1 MGNLDRR
8 SFLKGGVVAA
18 GAAAFAGTLSA
29 CAPSAPQETGA
40 ADETLATTGEAW
52 YGSPADP
59 ATFDVVDTV
68 DCEVLV
74 CGLGAGGITA
84 TAAAAEKGMN
94 VIAIEKGAGHG
105 SIKSN
110 IGIIG
115 ARIDADCGVEVD
127 PMKVL
132 DEHTRYTNGW
142 CDPRVTRVWVRE
154 SGETFDWICDSIAEF
169 GATPFF
175 EYDVDE
181 GMHGVWPVYPV
192 EHGFHYTYTE
202 EEQAKADEAVAQS
215 GDPAAAMGILPQVG
229 DYVLR
234 KAEEWGADLRYETQ
248 LLQLA
253 QDDAGK
259 VTGAYAQ
266 IKDGVVLFNASKGVI
281 LATGGYEADPEL
293 LVELNPA
300 AAAIGGVSMAQ
311 AGCNGEGIKAGIWVG
326 GQKDEIPTLMTFER
340 AAIAPDAELGY
351 PYQGM
356 TCWMGDQPFLKVNM
370 NGQRV
375 CCETSPYDYPL
386 FVASHQPGHKLAS
399 IWDSDYQNQIV
410 SFHTI
415 GCSRINLSETV
426 NPDGV
431 PTGVGLSFPAND
443 MMIGAAIEAGIIQQA
458 DTIEELAEKLLIDP
472 AALTATVERYNELAA
487 KGVDEDFGKP
497 AKDLFALSKP
507 PYFGSY
513 FGGHVLCTID
523 GLRIDEHMR
532 VVNAD
537 NQPIDGLYA
546 VGNCSGSMYAGS
558 YPELFIGNA
567 NGRTITHARHAVMH
581 IAGEVK

>member
-18 GAAAFAGTLSA
+18 GAAAFAGALSA

-84 TAAAAEKGMN
+84 AAAAAEKGMN

-105 SIKSN
+105 SIKSD
-110 IGIIG
+110 IGVIG
-115 ARIDADCGVEVD
+115 TRIDTVEVD
-127 PMKVL
+127 PLQML
-132 DEHTRYTNGW
+132 NEHTRYANGW
-142 CDPRVTRVWVRE
+142 CDPRVTRVWATE
-154 SGETFDWICDSIAEF
+154 SGVTFDWISDSIAEF
-169 GATPFF
+169 GATPYF

-181 GMHGVWPVYPV
+181 GTHGVWPVYPTD
-192 EHGFHYTYTE
+192 HGFHYTYTE
-202 EEQAKADEAVAQS
+202 EEQAKADAAVAES
-215 GDPAAAMGILPQVG
+215 GDPAAAQGILPQVG
-229 DYVLR
+229 DYMLK
-234 KAEEWGADLRYETQ
+234 KAEEWGADLRYETPFV
-248 LLQLA
+248 QLA
-253 QDDAGK
+253 QDENGK
-259 VTGAYAQ
+259 VTGAYAK
-266 IKDGVVLFNASKGVI
+266 IGDGCVLFNASKGVI
-281 LATGGYEADPEL
+281 LATGGYEANPDL
-293 LVELNPA
+293 LAELNPD
-300 AAAIGGVSMAQ
+300 AAAIGGVSMTQ
-311 AGCNGEGIKAGIWVG
+311 AGCEGEGIKAGIWAG
-326 GQKDEIPTLMTFER
+326 GMKDEIPTLMTFAR
-340 AAIAPDAELGY
+340 AAVAPDAELGY

-356 TCWMGDQPFLKVNM
+356 TCWIGDQPFLKVNLD
-370 NGQRV
+370 GVRV
-375 CCETSPYDYPL
+375 CCETAPYDYPL
-386 FVASHQPGHKLAS
+386 HVAALQPEYKLAS

-410 SFHTI
+410 AFHTI
-415 GCSRINLSETV
+415 GCSRINMSDTV
-426 NPDGV
+426 DAAGV
-431 PTGVGLSFPAND
+431 PTGEGLSFPACD
-443 MMIGAAIEAGIIQQA
+443 MMIGAAMEAGIVQQA
-458 DTIEELAEKLLIDP
+458 DTIEELAEKLRVDP
-472 AALTATVERYNELAA
+472 AGLTATVERYNELAA

-497 AKDLFALSKP
+497 AKDLLPLSKP
-507 PYFGSY
+507 PYFGAF
-513 FGGHVLCTID
+513 FGGHVLCTLD

-532 VVNAD
+532 VLNTERK
-537 NQPIDGLYA
+537 PIEGLYA

>member
-18 GAAAFAGTLSA
+18 GAAAFAGALSA

-84 TAAAAEKGMN
+84 AAAAAEKGMN

-105 SIKSN
+105 SIKSD
-110 IGIIG
+110 IGVIG
-115 ARIDADCGVEVD
+115 TRIDTVEVD
-127 PMKVL
+127 PLQML
-132 DEHTRYTNGW
+132 NEHTRYANGW
-142 CDPRVTRVWVRE
+142 CDPRVTRVWATE
-154 SGETFDWICDSIAEF
+154 SGATFDWISDSIAEF
-169 GATPFF
+169 GATPYF

-181 GMHGVWPVYPV
+181 GTHGVWPVYPTD
-192 EHGFHYTYTE
+192 HGFHYTYTE
-202 EEQAKADEAVAQS
+202 EEQAKADAAVAES
-215 GDPAAAMGILPQVG
+215 GDPAAAQGILPQVG
-229 DYVLR
+229 DYMLK
-234 KAEEWGADLRYETQ
+234 KAEEWGADLRYETPFV
-248 LLQLA
+248 QLA
-253 QDDAGK
+253 QDENGK
-259 VTGAYAQ
+259 VTGAYAK
-266 IKDGVVLFNASKGVI
+266 IGDGYVPFNASKGVI
-281 LATGGYEADPEL
+281 LATGGYEANPDL
-293 LVELNPA
+293 LAELNPD
-300 AAAIGGVSMAQ
+300 AAAIGGVSMTQ
-311 AGCNGEGIKAGIWVG
+311 AGCEGEGIKAGIWAG
-326 GQKDEIPTLMTFER
+326 GMKDEIPTLMTFAR
-340 AAIAPDAELGY
+340 AAVAPDAELGY

-356 TCWMGDQPFLKVNM
+356 TCWIGDQPFLKVNLD
-370 NGQRV
+370 GARV
-375 CCETSPYDYPL
+375 CCETAPYDYPL
-386 FVASHQPGHKLAS
+386 HVAALQPEYKLAS

-410 SFHTI
+410 AFHTI
-415 GCSRINLSETV
+415 GCSRINMSDTV
-426 NPDGV
+426 DAAGV
-431 PTGVGLSFPAND
+431 PTGEGLSFPACD
-443 MMIGAAIEAGIIQQA
+443 MMIGAAMEAGIVQQA
-458 DTIEELAEKLLIDP
+458 DTIEELAEKLRVDP
-472 AALTATVERYNELAA
+472 AGLTATVERYNELAA

-497 AKDLFALSKP
+497 AKDLLPLSKP
-507 PYFGSY
+507 PYFGAF
-513 FGGHVLCTID
+513 FGGHVLCTLD

-532 VVNAD
+532 VLNTERK
-537 NQPIDGLYA
+537 PIEGLYA

>member
-18 GAAAFAGTLSA
+18 GVAAFAGALSA

-84 TAAAAEKGMN
+84 AAAAAEKGMN

-105 SIKSN
+105 SIKSD
-110 IGIIG
+110 IGVIG
-115 ARIDADCGVEVD
+115 TRIDTVEVD
-127 PMKVL
+127 PLQML
-132 DEHTRYTNGW
+132 NEHTRYANGW
-142 CDPRVTRVWVRE
+142 CDPRVTRVWATE
-154 SGETFDWICDSIAEF
+154 SGATFDWISDSIAEF
-169 GATPFF
+169 GATPYF

-181 GMHGVWPVYPV
+181 GTHGVWPVYPTD
-192 EHGFHYTYTE
+192 HGFHYTYTE
-202 EEQAKADEAVAQS
+202 EEQAKADAAVAES
-215 GDPAAAMGILPQVG
+215 GDPAAAQGILPQVG
-229 DYVLR
+229 DYMLK
-234 KAEEWGADLRYETQ
+234 KAEEWGADLRYETPFV
-248 LLQLA
+248 QLA
-253 QDDAGK
+253 QDENGK
-259 VTGAYAQ
+259 VTGAYAK
-266 IKDGVVLFNASKGVI
+266 IGDGCVLFNASKGVI
-281 LATGGYEADPEL
+281 LATGGYEANPDL
-293 LVELNPA
+293 LAELNPD
-300 AAAIGGVSMAQ
+300 AAAIGGVSMTQ
-311 AGCNGEGIKAGIWVG
+311 AGCEGEGIKAGIWAG
-326 GQKDEIPTLMTFER
+326 GMKDEIPTLMTFAR
-340 AAIAPDAELGY
+340 AAVAPDAELGY

-356 TCWMGDQPFLKVNM
+356 TCWIGDQPFLKVNLD
-370 NGQRV
+370 GARV
-375 CCETSPYDYPL
+375 CCETAPYDYPL
-386 FVASHQPGHKLAS
+386 HVAALQPEYKLAS

-410 SFHTI
+410 AFHTI
-415 GCSRINLSETV
+415 GCSRINMSDTV
-426 NPDGV
+426 DAAGV
-431 PTGVGLSFPAND
+431 PTGEGLSFPACD
-443 MMIGAAIEAGIIQQA
+443 MMIGAAMEAGIVQQA
-458 DTIEELAEKLLIDP
+458 DTIEELAEKLRVDP
-472 AALTATVERYNELAA
+472 AGLTATVERYNELAA

-497 AKDLFALSKP
+497 AKDLLPLSKP
-507 PYFGSY
+507 PYFGAF
-513 FGGHVLCTID
+513 FGGHVLCTLD

-532 VVNAD
+532 VLNTERK
-537 NQPIDGLYA
+537 PIEGLYA

>member
-18 GAAAFAGTLSA
+18 GAAAFAGALSA

-84 TAAAAEKGMN
+84 AAAAAEKGMN

-105 SIKSN
+105 SIKSD
-110 IGIIG
+110 IGVIG
-115 ARIDADCGVEVD
+115 TRIDTVEVATLQ
-127 PMKVL
+127 ML
-132 DEHTRYTNGW
+132 NAHTRSANGW
-142 CDPRVTRVWVRE
+142 CDPRVTRVWATE
-154 SGETFDWICDSIAEF
+154 SGVTFDWISDSIAEF
-169 GATPFF
+169 GATPYF

-181 GMHGVWPVYPV
+181 GTHGVWPVYPTD
-192 EHGFHYTYTE
+192 HGFHYTYTE
-202 EEQAKADEAVAQS
+202 EEQAKADAAVAES
-215 GDPAAAMGILPQVG
+215 GDPAAAQGILPQVG
-229 DYVLR
+229 DYMLK
-234 KAEEWGADLRYETQ
+234 KAEEWGADLRYETPFV
-248 LLQLA
+248 QLA
-253 QDDAGK
+253 QDENGK
-259 VTGAYAQ
+259 VTGAYAK
-266 IKDGVVLFNASKGVI
+266 IGDGCVLFNASKGVI
-281 LATGGYEADPEL
+281 LATGGYEANPDL
-293 LVELNPA
+293 LAELNPD
-300 AAAIGGVSMAQ
+300 AAAIGGVSMTQ
-311 AGCNGEGIKAGIWVG
+311 AGCEGEGIKAGIWAG
-326 GQKDEIPTLMTFER
+326 GMKDEIPTLMTFAR
-340 AAIAPDAELGY
+340 AAVAPDAELGY

-356 TCWMGDQPFLKVNM
+356 TCWIGDQPFLKVNLD
-370 NGQRV
+370 GARV
-375 CCETSPYDYPL
+375 CCETAPYDYPL
-386 FVASHQPGHKLAS
+386 HVAALQPEYKLAS

-410 SFHTI
+410 AFHTI
-415 GCSRINLSETV
+415 GCSRINMSDTV
-426 NPDGV
+426 DAAGV
-431 PTGVGLSFPAND
+431 PTGEGLSFPACD
-443 MMIGAAIEAGIIQQA
+443 MMIGAAMEAGIVQQA
-458 DTIEELAEKLLIDP
+458 DTIEELAEKLRVDP
-472 AALTATVERYNELAA
+472 AGLTATVERYNELAA

-497 AKDLFALSKP
+497 AKDLLPLSKP
-507 PYFGSY
+507 PYFGAF
-513 FGGHVLCTID
+513 FGGHVLCTLD

-532 VVNAD
+532 VLNTERK
-537 NQPIDGLYA
+537 PIEGLYA

>member
-18 GAAAFAGTLSA
+18 GAAAFAGALSA

-84 TAAAAEKGMN
+84 AAAAAEKGMN

-105 SIKSN
+105 SIKSD
-110 IGIIG
+110 IGVIG
-115 ARIDADCGVEVD
+115 TRIDTVEVD
-127 PMKVL
+127 PLQML
-132 DEHTRYTNGW
+132 NEHTRYANGW
-142 CDPRVTRVWVRE
+142 CDPRVTRVWATE
-154 SGETFDWICDSIAEF
+154 SGATFDWISDSIAEF
-169 GATPFF
+169 GATPYF

-181 GMHGVWPVYPV
+181 GTHGVWPVYPTD
-192 EHGFHYTYTE
+192 HGFHYTYTE
-202 EEQAKADEAVAQS
+202 EEQAKADAAVAES
-215 GDPAAAMGILPQVG
+215 GDPAAAQGILPQVG
-229 DYVLR
+229 DYMLK
-234 KAEEWGADLRYETQ
+234 KAEEWGVDLRYETPFV
-248 LLQLA
+248 QLA
-253 QDDAGK
+253 QDENGK
-259 VTGAYAQ
+259 VTGAYAK
-266 IKDGVVLFNASKGVI
+266 IGDGYVLFNASKGVI
-281 LATGGYEADPEL
+281 LATGGYEANPDL
-293 LVELNPA
+293 LAELNPD
-300 AAAIGGVSMAQ
+300 AAAIGGVSMTQ
-311 AGCNGEGIKAGIWVG
+311 AGCEGEGIKAGIWAG
-326 GQKDEIPTLMTFER
+326 GMKDEIPTLMTFAR
-340 AAIAPDAELGY
+340 AAVAPDAELGY

-356 TCWMGDQPFLKVNM
+356 TCWIGDQPFLKVNLD
-370 NGQRV
+370 GARV
-375 CCETSPYDYPL
+375 CCETAPYDYPL
-386 FVASHQPGHKLAS
+386 HVAALQPEYKLAS

-410 SFHTI
+410 AFHTI
-415 GCSRINLSETV
+415 GCSRINMSDTV
-426 NPDGV
+426 DAAGV
-431 PTGVGLSFPAND
+431 PTGEGLSFPACD
-443 MMIGAAIEAGIIQQA
+443 MMIGAAMEAGIVQQA
-458 DTIEELAEKLLIDP
+458 DTIEELAEKLRVDP
-472 AALTATVERYNELAA
+472 AGLTATVERYNELAA

-497 AKDLFALSKP
+497 AKDLLPLSKP
-507 PYFGSY
+507 PYFGAF
-513 FGGHVLCTID
+513 FGGHVLCTLD

-532 VVNAD
+532 VLNTERK
-537 NQPIDGLYA
+537 PIEGLYA

>member
-18 GAAAFAGTLSA
+18 GAAAFAGALSA

-84 TAAAAEKGMN
+84 AAAAAEKGMN

-105 SIKSN
+105 SIKSD
-110 IGIIG
+110 IGVIG
-115 ARIDADCGVEVD
+115 TRIDTVEVD
-127 PMKVL
+127 PLQML
-132 DEHTRYTNGW
+132 NEHTRYANGW
-142 CDPRVTRVWVRE
+142 CDPRVTRVWATE
-154 SGETFDWICDSIAEF
+154 SGATFDWISDSIAEF
-169 GATPFF
+169 GATPYF

-181 GMHGVWPVYPV
+181 GTHGVWPVYPTD
-192 EHGFHYTYTE
+192 HGFHYTYTE
-202 EEQAKADEAVAQS
+202 EEQAKADAAVAES
-215 GDPAAAMGILPQVG
+215 GDPAAAQGILPQVG
-229 DYVLR
+229 DYMLK
-234 KAEEWGADLRYETQ
+234 KAEEWGADLRYETPFV
-248 LLQLA
+248 QLA
-253 QDDAGK
+253 QDENGK
-259 VTGAYAQ
+259 VTGAYAK
-266 IKDGVVLFNASKGVI
+266 IGDGCVLFNASKGVI
-281 LATGGYEADPEL
+281 LATGGYEANPDL
-293 LVELNPA
+293 LAELNPD
-300 AAAIGGVSMAQ
+300 AAAIGGVSMTQ
-311 AGCNGEGIKAGIWVG
+311 AGCEGEGIKAGIWAG
-326 GQKDEIPTLMTFER
+326 GMKDEIPTLMTFAR
-340 AAIAPDAELGY
+340 AAVAPDAELGY

-356 TCWMGDQPFLKVNM
+356 TCWIGDQPFLKVNLD
-370 NGQRV
+370 GARV
-375 CCETSPYDYPL
+375 CCETAPYDYPL
-386 FVASHQPGHKLAS
+386 HVAALQPEYKLAS

-410 SFHTI
+410 AFHTI
-415 GCSRINLSETV
+415 GCSRINMSDTV
-426 NPDGV
+426 DAAGV
-431 PTGVGLSFPAND
+431 PTGEGLSFPACD
-443 MMIGAAIEAGIIQQA
+443 MMIGAAMEAGIVQQA
-458 DTIEELAEKLLIDP
+458 DTIEELAEKLRVDP
-472 AALTATVERYNELAA
+472 AGLTATVERYNELAA

-497 AKDLFALSKP
+497 AKDLLPLSKL
-507 PYFGSY
+507 PYFGAF
-513 FGGHVLCTID
+513 FGGHVLCTLD

-532 VVNAD
+532 VLNTERK
-537 NQPIDGLYA
+537 PIEGLYA

>member
-18 GAAAFAGTLSA
+18 GAAAFAGALSA

-84 TAAAAEKGMN
+84 AAAAAEKGMN

-105 SIKSN
+105 SIKSD
-110 IGIIG
+110 IGVIG
-115 ARIDADCGVEVD
+115 TRIDTVEVD
-127 PMKVL
+127 PLQML
-132 DEHTRYTNGW
+132 NEHTRYANGW
-142 CDPRVTRVWVRE
+142 CDPRVTRVWATE
-154 SGETFDWICDSIAEF
+154 SGATFDWISDSIAEF
-169 GATPFF
+169 GATPYF

-181 GMHGVWPVYPV
+181 GTHGVWSVYPTD
-192 EHGFHYTYTE
+192 HGFHYTYTE
-202 EEQAKADEAVAQS
+202 EEQAKADAAVAES
-215 GDPAAAMGILPQVG
+215 GDPAAAQGILPQVG
-229 DYVLR
+229 DYMLK
-234 KAEEWGADLRYETQ
+234 KAEEWGADLRYETPFV
-248 LLQLA
+248 QLA
-253 QDDAGK
+253 QDENGK
-259 VTGAYAQ
+259 VTGAYAK
-266 IKDGVVLFNASKGVI
+266 IGDGYVLFNASKGVI
-281 LATGGYEADPEL
+281 LATGGYEANPDL
-293 LVELNPA
+293 LAELNPD
-300 AAAIGGVSMAQ
+300 AAAIGGVSMTQ
-311 AGCNGEGIKAGIWVG
+311 AGCEGEGIKAGIWAG
-326 GQKDEIPTLMTFER
+326 GMKDEIPTLMTFAR
-340 AAIAPDAELGY
+340 AAVAPDAELGY

-356 TCWMGDQPFLKVNM
+356 TCWIGDQPFLKVNLD
-370 NGQRV
+370 GARV
-375 CCETSPYDYPL
+375 CCETAPYDYPL
-386 FVASHQPGHKLAS
+386 HVAALQPEYKLAS

-410 SFHTI
+410 AFHTI
-415 GCSRINLSETV
+415 GCSRINMSDTV
-426 NPDGV
+426 DAAGV
-431 PTGVGLSFPAND
+431 PTGEGLSFPACD
-443 MMIGAAIEAGIIQQA
+443 MMIGAAMEAGIVQQA
-458 DTIEELAEKLLIDP
+458 DTIEELAEKLRVDP
-472 AALTATVERYNELAA
+472 AGLTATVERYNELAA

-497 AKDLFALSKP
+497 AKDLLPLSKP
-507 PYFGSY
+507 PYFGAF
-513 FGGHVLCTID
+513 FGGHVLCTLD

-532 VVNAD
+532 VLNTERK
-537 NQPIDGLYA
+537 PIEGLYA

>member
-105 SIKSN
+105 SIKSD
-110 IGIIG
+110 IGVIG
-115 ARIDADCGVEVD
+115 TRIDTVEVD
-127 PMKVL
+127 PFQML
-132 DEHTRYTNGW
+132 NEHTRYANGW
-142 CDPRVTRVWVRE
+142 CDPRVTRVWATE
-154 SGETFDWICDSIAEF
+154 SGATFDWISDSIAEF
-169 GATPFF
+169 GATPYF

-181 GMHGVWPVYPV
+181 GTHGVWPVYPTD
-192 EHGFHYTYTE
+192 HGFHYTYTE
-202 EEQAKADEAVAQS
+202 EEQAKADAAVAES
-215 GDPAAAMGILPQVG
+215 GDPAAARGILPQVG
-229 DYVLR
+229 DYMLK
-234 KAEEWGADLRYETQ
+234 KAEEWGADLRYETPFV
-248 LLQLA
+248 QLA
-253 QDDAGK
+253 QDENGK
-259 VTGAYAQ
+259 VTGAYA
-266 IKDGVVLFNASKGVI
+266 KTGDGYVLFNASKGVI
-281 LATGGYEADPEL
+281 LATGGYEANPDL
-293 LVELNPA
+293 LAELNPD
-300 AAAIGGVSMAQ
+300 AAAIGGVSMTQ
-311 AGCNGEGIKAGIWVG
+311 AGCEGDGIKAGIWAG
-326 GQKDEIPTLMTFER
+326 GMKDEIPTLMTFAR
-340 AAIAPDAELGY
+340 AAVAPDAELGY

-356 TCWMGDQPFLKVNM
+356 TCWIGDQPFLKVNLD
-370 NGQRV
+370 GARV
-375 CCETSPYDYPL
+375 CCETAPYDYPL
-386 FVASHQPGHKLAS
+386 HVAALQPEYKLAS

-410 SFHTI
+410 AFHTI
-415 GCSRINLSETV
+415 GCSRINMSDTV
-426 NPDGV
+426 DAAGV
-431 PTGVGLSFPAND
+431 PTGEGLSFPACD
-443 MMIGAAIEAGIIQQA
+443 MMIGAAMEAGIVQQA
-458 DTIEELAEKLLIDP
+458 DTIEELAEKLRVDP
-472 AALTATVERYNELAA
+472 AGLTATVERYNELAA

-497 AKDLFALSKP
+497 AKDLLSLSKP
-507 PYFGSY
+507 PYFGAF
-513 FGGHVLCTID
+513 FGGHVLCTLD

-532 VVNAD
+532 VLSTD
-537 NQPIDGLYA
+537 RKPIEGLYA
-546 VGNCSGSMYAGS
+546 VGNCSGSVYAAT

>member
-105 SIKSN
+105 SIKSD
-110 IGIIG
+110 IGVIG
-115 ARIDADCGVEVD
+115 TRIDTVEVD
-127 PMKVL
+127 PFQML
-132 DEHTRYTNGW
+132 NEHTRYANGW
-142 CDPRVTRVWVRE
+142 CDPRVTRVWATE
-154 SGETFDWICDSIAEF
+154 SGATFDWISDSIAEF
-169 GATPFF
+169 GATPYF

-181 GMHGVWPVYPV
+181 GTHGVWPVYPTD
-192 EHGFHYTYTE
+192 HGFHYTYTE
-202 EEQAKADEAVAQS
+202 EEQAKADAAVAES
-215 GDPAAAMGILPQVG
+215 GDPAAAQGILPQVG
-229 DYVLR
+229 DYMLK
-234 KAEEWGADLRYETQ
+234 KAEEWGADLRYETPFV
-248 LLQLA
+248 QLA
-253 QDDAGK
+253 QDENGK
-259 VTGAYAQ
+259 VTGAYA
-266 IKDGVVLFNASKGVI
+266 KTGDGYVLFNASKGVI
-281 LATGGYEADPEL
+281 LATGGYEANPDL
-293 LVELNPA
+293 LAELNPD
-300 AAAIGGVSMAQ
+300 AAAIGGVSMTQ
-311 AGCNGEGIKAGIWVG
+311 AGCEGDGIKAGIWAG
-326 GQKDEIPTLMTFER
+326 GMKDEIPTLMTFAR
-340 AAIAPDAELGY
+340 AAVAPDAELGY

-356 TCWMGDQPFLKVNM
+356 TCWIGDQPFLKVNLD
-370 NGQRV
+370 GARV
-375 CCETSPYDYPL
+375 CCETAPYDYSL
-386 FVASHQPGHKLAS
+386 HVAALQPEYKLAS

-410 SFHTI
+410 AFHTI
-415 GCSRINLSETV
+415 GCSRINMSDTV
-426 NPDGV
+426 DAAGV
-431 PTGVGLSFPAND
+431 PTGEGLSFPACD
-443 MMIGAAIEAGIIQQA
+443 MMIGAAMEAGIVQQA
-458 DTIEELAEKLLIDP
+458 DTIEELAEKLRVDP
-472 AALTATVERYNELAA
+472 AGLTATVERYNELAA
-487 KGVDEDFGKP
+487 KGVDEGFGKA
-497 AKDLFALSKP
+497 AKDLLPLSKP
-507 PYFGSY
+507 PYFGAF
-513 FGGHVLCTID
+513 FGGHVLCTLD

-532 VVNAD
+532 VLSTD
-537 NQPIDGLYA
+537 RKPIEGLYA
-546 VGNCSGSMYAGS
+546 VGNCSGSVYAAT

>member
-105 SIKSN
+105 SIKSD
-110 IGIIG
+110 IGVIG
-115 ARIDADCGVEVD
+115 TRIDTVEVD
-127 PMKVL
+127 PFQML
-132 DEHTRYTNGW
+132 NEHTRYANGW
-142 CDPRVTRVWVRE
+142 CDPRVTRVWATE
-154 SGETFDWICDSIAEF
+154 SGATFDWISDSIAEF
-169 GATPFF
+169 GATPYF

-181 GMHGVWPVYPV
+181 GTHGVWPVYPTD
-192 EHGFHYTYTE
+192 HGFHYTYTE
-202 EEQAKADEAVAQS
+202 EEQAKADAAVAES
-215 GDPAAAMGILPQVG
+215 GDPAAAQGILPQVG
-229 DYVLR
+229 DYMLK
-234 KAEEWGADLRYETQ
+234 KAEEWGADLRYETPFV
-248 LLQLA
+248 QLA
-253 QDDAGK
+253 QDENGK
-259 VTGAYAQ
+259 VTGAYA
-266 IKDGVVLFNASKGVI
+266 KTGDGYVLFNASKGVI
-281 LATGGYEADPEL
+281 LATGGYEANPDL
-293 LVELNPA
+293 LAELNPD
-300 AAAIGGVSMAQ
+300 AAAIGGVSMTQ
-311 AGCNGEGIKAGIWVG
+311 AGCEGDGIKAGIWAG
-326 GQKDEIPTLMTFER
+326 GMKDEIPTLMTFAR
-340 AAIAPDAELGY
+340 AAVAPDAELGY

-356 TCWMGDQPFLKVNM
+356 TCWIGDQPFLKVNLD
-370 NGQRV
+370 GARV
-375 CCETSPYDYPL
+375 CCETAPYDYPL
-386 FVASHQPGHKLAS
+386 HVAALQPEYKLAS
-399 IWDSDYQNQIV
+399 VWDSDYQNQIV
-410 SFHTI
+410 AFHTI
-415 GCSRINLSETV
+415 GCSRINMSDTV
-426 NPDGV
+426 DAAGV
-431 PTGVGLSFPAND
+431 PTGEGLSFPACD
-443 MMIGAAIEAGIIQQA
+443 MMIGAAMEAGIVQQA
-458 DTIEELAEKLLIDP
+458 DTIEELAEKLRVDP
-472 AALTATVERYNELAA
+472 AGLTATVERYNELAA

-497 AKDLFALSKP
+497 AKDLLPLSKP
-507 PYFGSY
+507 PYFGAF
-513 FGGHVLCTID
+513 FGGHVLCTLD

-532 VVNAD
+532 VLSTD
-537 NQPIDGLYA
+537 RKPIEGLYA
-546 VGNCSGSMYAGS
+546 VGNCSGSVYAAT

>member
-18 GAAAFAGTLSA
+18 GAAAFAGALSA

-84 TAAAAEKGMN
+84 AAAAAAAEKGMN

-105 SIKSN
+105 SIKSD
-110 IGIIG
+110 IGVIG
-115 ARIDADCGVEVD
+115 TRIDTVEVD
-127 PMKVL
+127 PLQML
-132 DEHTRYTNGW
+132 NEHTRYANGW
-142 CDPRVTRVWVRE
+142 CDPRVTRVWATE
-154 SGETFDWICDSIAEF
+154 SGATFDWISDSIAEF
-169 GATPFF
+169 GATPYF

-181 GMHGVWPVYPV
+181 GTHGVWPVYPTD
-192 EHGFHYTYTE
+192 HGFHYTYTE
-202 EEQAKADEAVAQS
+202 EEQAKADAAVAES
-215 GDPAAAMGILPQVG
+215 GDPAAAQGILPQVG
-229 DYVLR
+229 DYMLK
-234 KAEEWGADLRYETQ
+234 KAEEWGADLRYETPFV
-248 LLQLA
+248 QLA
-253 QDDAGK
+253 QDENGK
-259 VTGAYAQ
+259 VTGAYAK
-266 IKDGVVLFNASKGVI
+266 IGDGCVLFNASKGVI
-281 LATGGYEADPEL
+281 LATGGYEANPDL
-293 LVELNPA
+293 LAELNPD
-300 AAAIGGVSMAQ
+300 AAAIGGVSMTQ
-311 AGCNGEGIKAGIWVG
+311 AGCEGEGIKAGIWAG
-326 GQKDEIPTLMTFER
+326 GMKDEIPTLMTFAR
-340 AAIAPDAELGY
+340 AAVAPDAELGY

-356 TCWMGDQPFLKVNM
+356 TCWIGDQPFLKVNLD
-370 NGQRV
+370 GARV
-375 CCETSPYDYPL
+375 CCETAPYDYPL
-386 FVASHQPGHKLAS
+386 HVAALQPEYKLAS

-410 SFHTI
+410 AFHTI
-415 GCSRINLSETV
+415 GCSRINMSDTV
-426 NPDGV
+426 DAAGV
-431 PTGVGLSFPAND
+431 PTGEGLSFPACD
-443 MMIGAAIEAGIIQQA
+443 MMIGAAMEAGIVQQA
-458 DTIEELAEKLLIDP
+458 DTIEELAEKLRVDP
-472 AALTATVERYNELAA
+472 AGLTATVERYNELAA

-497 AKDLFALSKP
+497 AKDLLPLSKP
-507 PYFGSY
+507 PYFGAF
-513 FGGHVLCTID
+513 FGGHVLCTLD

-532 VVNAD
+532 VLNTERK
-537 NQPIDGLYA
+537 PIEGLYA

>member
-105 SIKSN
+105 SIKSD
-110 IGIIG
+110 IGVIG
-115 ARIDADCGVEVD
+115 TRIDTVEVD
-127 PMKVL
+127 PFQML
-132 DEHTRYTNGW
+132 NEHTRYTNGW
-142 CDPRVTRVWVRE
+142 CDPRVTRVWATE
-154 SGETFDWICDSIAEF
+154 SGATFDWISDSIAEF
-169 GATPFF
+169 GATPYF

-181 GMHGVWPVYPV
+181 GTHGVWPVYPTD
-192 EHGFHYTYTE
+192 HGFHYTYTE
-202 EEQAKADEAVAQS
+202 EEQAKADAAVAES
-215 GDPAAAMGILPQVG
+215 GDPAAAQGILPQVG
-229 DYVLR
+229 DYMLK
-234 KAEEWGADLRYETQ
+234 KAEEWGADLRYETPFV
-248 LLQLA
+248 QLA
-253 QDDAGK
+253 QDENGK
-259 VTGAYAQ
+259 VTGAYA
-266 IKDGVVLFNASKGVI
+266 KTGDGYVLFNASKGVI
-281 LATGGYEADPEL
+281 LATGGYEANPDL
-293 LVELNPA
+293 LAELNPD
-300 AAAIGGVSMAQ
+300 AAAIGGVSMTQ
-311 AGCNGEGIKAGIWVG
+311 AGCEGDGIKAGIWAG
-326 GQKDEIPTLMTFER
+326 GMKDEIPTLMTFAR
-340 AAIAPDAELGY
+340 AAVAPDAELGY

-356 TCWMGDQPFLKVNM
+356 TCWIGDQPFLKVNLD
-370 NGQRV
+370 GARV
-375 CCETSPYDYPL
+375 CCETAPYDYPL
-386 FVASHQPGHKLAS
+386 HVAALQPEYKLAS

-410 SFHTI
+410 AFHTI
-415 GCSRINLSETV
+415 GCSRINMSDTV
-426 NPDGV
+426 DAAGV
-431 PTGVGLSFPAND
+431 PTGEGLSFPACD
-443 MMIGAAIEAGIIQQA
+443 MMIGAAMEAGIVQQA
-458 DTIEELAEKLLIDP
+458 DTIEELAEKLRVDP
-472 AALTATVERYNELAA
+472 AGLTATVERCNELAA

-497 AKDLFALSKP
+497 AKDLLPLSKP
-507 PYFGSY
+507 PYFGAF
-513 FGGHVLCTID
+513 FGGHVLCTLD

-532 VVNAD
+532 VLSTD
-537 NQPIDGLYA
+537 RKPIEGLYA
-546 VGNCSGSMYAGS
+546 VGNCSGSVYAAT

>member
-18 GAAAFAGTLSA
+18 GAAAFAGALSA

-84 TAAAAEKGMN
+84 AAAAAEKGMN

-105 SIKSN
+105 SIKSD
-110 IGIIG
+110 IGVIG
-115 ARIDADCGVEVD
+115 TRIDTVEVD
-127 PMKVL
+127 PLQML
-132 DEHTRYTNGW
+132 NEHTRYANGW
-142 CDPRVTRVWVRE
+142 CDPRVTRVWATE
-154 SGETFDWICDSIAEF
+154 SGVTFDWISDSIAEF
-169 GATPFF
+169 GATPYF

-181 GMHGVWPVYPV
+181 GTHGVWPVYPTD
-192 EHGFHYTYTE
+192 HGFHYTYTE
-202 EEQAKADEAVAQS
+202 EEQAKVDAAVAES
-215 GDPAAAMGILPQVG
+215 GDPAAAQGILPQVG
-229 DYVLR
+229 DYMLK
-234 KAEEWGADLRYETQ
+234 KAEEWGADLRYETPFV
-248 LLQLA
+248 QLA
-253 QDDAGK
+253 QDENGK
-259 VTGAYAQ
+259 VTGAYAK
-266 IKDGVVLFNASKGVI
+266 IGDGCVLFNASKGVI
-281 LATGGYEADPEL
+281 LATGGYEANPDL
-293 LVELNPA
+293 LAELNPD
-300 AAAIGGVSMAQ
+300 AAAIGGVSMTQ
-311 AGCNGEGIKAGIWVG
+311 AGCEGEGIKAGIWAG
-326 GQKDEIPTLMTFER
+326 GMKDEIPTLMTFAR
-340 AAIAPDAELGY
+340 AAVAPDAELGY

-356 TCWMGDQPFLKVNM
+356 TCWIGDQPFLKVNLD
-370 NGQRV
+370 GARV
-375 CCETSPYDYPL
+375 CCETAPYDYPL
-386 FVASHQPGHKLAS
+386 HVAALQPEYKLAS

-410 SFHTI
+410 AFHTI
-415 GCSRINLSETV
+415 GCSRINMSDTV
-426 NPDGV
+426 DAAGV
-431 PTGVGLSFPAND
+431 PTGEGLSFPACD
-443 MMIGAAIEAGIIQQA
+443 MMIGAAMEAGIVQQA
-458 DTIEELAEKLLIDP
+458 DTIEELAEKLRVDP
-472 AALTATVERYNELAA
+472 AGLTATVERYNELAA

-497 AKDLFALSKP
+497 AKDLLPLSKP
-507 PYFGSY
+507 PYFGAF
-513 FGGHVLCTID
+513 FGGHVLCTLD

-532 VVNAD
+532 VLNTERK
-537 NQPIDGLYA
+537 PIEGLYA

>member
-18 GAAAFAGTLSA
+18 GAAAFAGALSA

-84 TAAAAEKGMN
+84 AAAAAEKGMN

-105 SIKSN
+105 SIKSD
-110 IGIIG
+110 IGVIG
-115 ARIDADCGVEVD
+115 TRIDTVEVD
-127 PMKVL
+127 PLQML
-132 DEHTRYTNGW
+132 NEHTRYANGW
-142 CDPRVTRVWVRE
+142 CDPRVTRVWATE
-154 SGETFDWICDSIAEF
+154 SGATFDWISDSIAEF
-169 GATPFF
+169 GATPYF

-181 GMHGVWPVYPV
+181 GTHGVWPVYPTD
-192 EHGFHYTYTE
+192 HGFHYTYTE
-202 EEQAKADEAVAQS
+202 EEQAKADAAVVES
-215 GDPAAAMGILPQVG
+215 GDPAAAQGILPQVG
-229 DYVLR
+229 DYMLK
-234 KAEEWGADLRYETQ
+234 KAEEWGADLRYETPFV
-248 LLQLA
+248 QLA
-253 QDDAGK
+253 QDENGK
-259 VTGAYAQ
+259 VTGAYAK
-266 IKDGVVLFNASKGVI
+266 IGDGCVLFNASKGVI
-281 LATGGYEADPEL
+281 LATGGYEANPDL
-293 LVELNPA
+293 LAELNPD
-300 AAAIGGVSMAQ
+300 AAAIGGVSMTQ
-311 AGCNGEGIKAGIWVG
+311 AGCEGEGIKAGIWAG
-326 GQKDEIPTLMTFER
+326 GMKDEIPTLMTFAR
-340 AAIAPDAELGY
+340 AAVAPDAELGY

-356 TCWMGDQPFLKVNM
+356 TCWIGDQPFLKVNLD
-370 NGQRV
+370 GARV
-375 CCETSPYDYPL
+375 CCETAPYDYPL
-386 FVASHQPGHKLAS
+386 HVAALQPEYKLAS

-410 SFHTI
+410 AFHTI
-415 GCSRINLSETV
+415 GCSRINMSDTV
-426 NPDGV
+426 DAAGV
-431 PTGVGLSFPAND
+431 PTGEGLSFPACD
-443 MMIGAAIEAGIIQQA
+443 MMIGAAMEAGIVQQA
-458 DTIEELAEKLLIDP
+458 DTIEELAEKLRVDP
-472 AALTATVERYNELAA
+472 AGLTATVERYNELAA

-497 AKDLFALSKP
+497 AKDLLPLSKP
-507 PYFGSY
+507 PYFGAF
-513 FGGHVLCTID
+513 FGGHVLCTLD

-532 VVNAD
+532 VLNTERK
-537 NQPIDGLYA
+537 PIEGLYA

>member
-18 GAAAFAGTLSA
+18 GAAAFAGALSA

-84 TAAAAEKGMN
+84 AAAAAEKGMN

-105 SIKSN
+105 SIKSD
-110 IGIIG
+110 IGVIG
-115 ARIDADCGVEVD
+115 TRIDTVEVD
-127 PMKVL
+127 PLQML
-132 DEHTRYTNGW
+132 NEHTRYANGW
-142 CDPRVTRVWVRE
+142 CDPRVTRVWATE
-154 SGETFDWICDSIAEF
+154 SGATFDWISDSIAEF
-169 GATPFF
+169 GATPYF

-181 GMHGVWPVYPV
+181 GTHGVWPVYPTD
-192 EHGFHYTYTE
+192 HGFHYTYTE
-202 EEQAKADEAVAQS
+202 EEQAKADAAVAEA
-215 GDPAAAMGILPQVG
+215 GDPAAAQGILPQVG
-229 DYVLR
+229 DYMLK
-234 KAEEWGADLRYETQ
+234 KAEEWGADLRYETPFV
-248 LLQLA
+248 QLA
-253 QDDAGK
+253 QDENGK
-259 VTGAYAQ
+259 VTGAYAK
-266 IKDGVVLFNASKGVI
+266 IGDGYVLFNASKGVI
-281 LATGGYEADPEL
+281 LATGGYEANPDL
-293 LVELNPA
+293 LAELNPDA
-300 AAAIGGVSMAQ
+300 ASIGGVSMTQ
-311 AGCNGEGIKAGIWVG
+311 AGCEGEGIKAGIWAG
-326 GQKDEIPTLMTFER
+326 GMKDEIPTLMTFAR
-340 AAIAPDAELGY
+340 AAVAPDAELGY

-356 TCWMGDQPFLKVNM
+356 TCWIGDQPFLKVNLD
-370 NGQRV
+370 GARV
-375 CCETSPYDYPL
+375 CCETAPYDYPL
-386 FVASHQPGHKLAS
+386 HVAALQPEYKLAS

-410 SFHTI
+410 AFHTI
-415 GCSRINLSETV
+415 GCSRINMSDTV
-426 NPDGV
+426 DAAGV
-431 PTGVGLSFPAND
+431 PTGEGLSFPACD
-443 MMIGAAIEAGIIQQA
+443 MMIGAAMEAGIVQQA
-458 DTIEELAEKLLIDP
+458 DTIEELAEKLRVDP
-472 AALTATVERYNELAA
+472 AGLTATVERYNELAA

-497 AKDLFALSKP
+497 AKDLLPLSKP
-507 PYFGSY
+507 PYFGAF
-513 FGGHVLCTID
+513 FGGHVLCTLD

-532 VVNAD
+532 VLNTERK
-537 NQPIDGLYA
+537 PIEGLYA

>member
-18 GAAAFAGTLSA
+18 GAAAFAGALSA

-84 TAAAAEKGMN
+84 AAAAAEKGMN

-105 SIKSN
+105 SIKSD
-110 IGIIG
+110 IGVIG
-115 ARIDADCGVEVD
+115 TRIDTVEVD
-127 PMKVL
+127 PLQML
-132 DEHTRYTNGW
+132 NEHTRYANGW
-142 CDPRVTRVWVRE
+142 CDPRVTRVWATE
-154 SGETFDWICDSIAEF
+154 SGATFDWISDSIAEF
-169 GATPFF
+169 GATPYF

-181 GMHGVWPVYPV
+181 GTHGVWPVYPTD
-192 EHGFHYTYTE
+192 HGFHYTYTE
-202 EEQAKADEAVAQS
+202 EEQAKADAAVAES
-215 GDPAAAMGILPQVG
+215 GDPAAAQGILPQVG
-229 DYVLR
+229 DYMLK
-234 KAEEWGADLRYETQ
+234 KAEEWGADLRYETPFV
-248 LLQLA
+248 QLA
-253 QDDAGK
+253 QDENGK
-259 VTGAYAQ
+259 VTGAYAK
-266 IKDGVVLFNASKGVI
+266 IGDGCVLFNASKGVI
-281 LATGGYEADPEL
+281 LATGGYEANPDL
-293 LVELNPA
+293 LAELNPD
-300 AAAIGGVSMAQ
+300 AAAIGGVSMTQ
-311 AGCNGEGIKAGIWVG
+311 AGCEGEGIKAGIWAG
-326 GQKDEIPTLMTFER
+326 GMKDEIPMLMTFAR
-340 AAIAPDAELGY
+340 AAVAPDAELGY

-356 TCWMGDQPFLKVNM
+356 TCWIGDQPFLKVNLD
-370 NGQRV
+370 GARV
-375 CCETSPYDYPL
+375 CCETAPYDYPL
-386 FVASHQPGHKLAS
+386 HVAALQPEYKLAS

-410 SFHTI
+410 AFHTI
-415 GCSRINLSETV
+415 GCSRINMSDTV
-426 NPDGV
+426 DAAGV
-431 PTGVGLSFPAND
+431 PTGEGLSFPACD
-443 MMIGAAIEAGIIQQA
+443 MMIGAAMEAGIVQQA
-458 DTIEELAEKLLIDP
+458 DTIEELAEKLRVDP
-472 AALTATVERYNELAA
+472 AGLTATVERYNELAA

-497 AKDLFALSKP
+497 AKDLLPLSKP
-507 PYFGSY
+507 PYFGAF
-513 FGGHVLCTID
+513 FGGHVLCTLD

-532 VVNAD
+532 VLNTERK
-537 NQPIDGLYA
+537 PIEGLYA

>member
-18 GAAAFAGTLSA
+18 GAAAFAGALSA

-84 TAAAAEKGMN
+84 AAAAAEKGMN

-105 SIKSN
+105 SIKSD
-110 IGIIG
+110 IGVIG
-115 ARIDADCGVEVD
+115 TRIDTVEVD
-127 PMKVL
+127 PLQML
-132 DEHTRYTNGW
+132 NEHTRYANGW
-142 CDPRVTRVWVRE
+142 CDPRVTRVWATE
-154 SGETFDWICDSIAEF
+154 SGVTFDWISDSIAEF
-169 GATPFF
+169 GATPYF

-181 GMHGVWPVYPV
+181 GTHGVWPAYPTD
-192 EHGFHYTYTE
+192 HGFHYTYTE
-202 EEQAKADEAVAQS
+202 EEQAKADAAVAES
-215 GDPAAAMGILPQVG
+215 GDPAAAQGILPQVG
-229 DYVLR
+229 DYMLK
-234 KAEEWGADLRYETQ
+234 KAEEWGADLRYETPFV
-248 LLQLA
+248 QLA
-253 QDDAGK
+253 QDENGK
-259 VTGAYAQ
+259 VTGAYAK
-266 IKDGVVLFNASKGVI
+266 IGDGCVLFNASKGVI
-281 LATGGYEADPEL
+281 LATGGYEANPDL
-293 LVELNPA
+293 LAELNPD
-300 AAAIGGVSMAQ
+300 AAAIGGVSMTQ
-311 AGCNGEGIKAGIWVG
+311 AGCEGEGIKAGIWAG
-326 GQKDEIPTLMTFER
+326 GMKDEIPTLMTFAR
-340 AAIAPDAELGY
+340 AAVAPDAELGY

-356 TCWMGDQPFLKVNM
+356 TCWIGDQPFLKVNLD
-370 NGQRV
+370 GARV
-375 CCETSPYDYPL
+375 CCETAPYDYPL
-386 FVASHQPGHKLAS
+386 HVAALQPEYKLAS

-410 SFHTI
+410 AFHTI
-415 GCSRINLSETV
+415 GCSRINMSDTV
-426 NPDGV
+426 DAAGV
-431 PTGVGLSFPAND
+431 PTGEGLSFPACD
-443 MMIGAAIEAGIIQQA
+443 MMIGAAMEAGIVQQA
-458 DTIEELAEKLLIDP
+458 DTIEELAEKLRVDP
-472 AALTATVERYNELAA
+472 AGLTATVERYNELAA

-497 AKDLFALSKP
+497 AKDLLPLSKP
-507 PYFGSY
+507 PYFGAF
-513 FGGHVLCTID
+513 FGGHVLCTLD

-532 VVNAD
+532 VLNTERK
-537 NQPIDGLYA
+537 PIEGLYA

>member
-1 MGNLDRR
+1 MRNLDRR

-105 SIKSN
+105 SIKSD
-110 IGIIG
+110 IGVIG
-115 ARIDADCGVEVD
+115 TRIDTVEVD
-127 PMKVL
+127 PFQML
-132 DEHTRYTNGW
+132 NEHTRYANGW
-142 CDPRVTRVWVRE
+142 CDPRVTRVWATE
-154 SGETFDWICDSIAEF
+154 SGATFGWISDSIAEF
-169 GATPFF
+169 GATPYF

-181 GMHGVWPVYPV
+181 GTHGVWPVYPTD
-192 EHGFHYTYTE
+192 HGFHYTYTE
-202 EEQAKADEAVAQS
+202 EEQAKADAAVAES
-215 GDPAAAMGILPQVG
+215 GDPAAAQGILPQVG
-229 DYVLR
+229 DYMLK
-234 KAEEWGADLRYETQ
+234 KAEEWGADLRYETPFV
-248 LLQLA
+248 QLA
-253 QDDAGK
+253 QDENGK
-259 VTGAYAQ
+259 VTGAYA
-266 IKDGVVLFNASKGVI
+266 KTGDGYVLFNASKGVI
-281 LATGGYEADPEL
+281 LATGGYEANPDL
-293 LVELNPA
+293 LAELNPD
-300 AAAIGGVSMAQ
+300 AAAIGGVSMTQ
-311 AGCNGEGIKAGIWVG
+311 AGCEGDGIKAGIWAG
-326 GQKDEIPTLMTFER
+326 GMKDEIPTLMTFAR
-340 AAIAPDAELGY
+340 AAVAPDAELGY

-356 TCWMGDQPFLKVNM
+356 TCWIGDQPFLKVNLD
-370 NGQRV
+370 GARV
-375 CCETSPYDYPL
+375 CCETAPYDYPL
-386 FVASHQPGHKLAS
+386 HVAALQPEYKLAS

-410 SFHTI
+410 AFHTI
-415 GCSRINLSETV
+415 GCSRINMSDTV
-426 NPDGV
+426 DAAGV
-431 PTGVGLSFPAND
+431 PTGEGLSFPACD
-443 MMIGAAIEAGIIQQA
+443 MMIGAAMEAGIVQQA
-458 DTIEELAEKLLIDP
+458 DTIEELAEKLRVDP
-472 AALTATVERYNELAA
+472 AGLTATVERYNELAA

-497 AKDLFALSKP
+497 AKDLLPLSKP
-507 PYFGSY
+507 PYFGAF
-513 FGGHVLCTID
+513 FGGHVLCTLD

-532 VVNAD
+532 VLSTD
-537 NQPIDGLYA
+537 RKPIEGLYA
-546 VGNCSGSMYAGS
+546 VGNCSGSVYAAT

>member
-18 GAAAFAGTLSA
+18 GAAAFAGALSA

-84 TAAAAEKGMN
+84 AAAAAEKGMN

-105 SIKSN
+105 SIKSD
-110 IGIIG
+110 IGVIG
-115 ARIDADCGVEVD
+115 TRIDTVEVD
-127 PMKVL
+127 PL
-132 DEHTRYTNGW
+132 QILNEHTRYANGW
-142 CDPRVTRVWVRE
+142 CDPRVTRVWATE
-154 SGETFDWICDSIAEF
+154 SGATFDWISDSIAEF
-169 GATPFF
+169 GATPYF

-181 GMHGVWPVYPV
+181 GTHGVWPVYPTD
-192 EHGFHYTYTE
+192 HGFHYTYTE
-202 EEQAKADEAVAQS
+202 EEQAKADAAVAES
-215 GDPAAAMGILPQVG
+215 GDPAAAQGILPQVG
-229 DYVLR
+229 DYMLK
-234 KAEEWGADLRYETQ
+234 KAEEWGADLRYETPFV
-248 LLQLA
+248 QLA
-253 QDDAGK
+253 QDENGK
-259 VTGAYAQ
+259 VTGAYAK
-266 IKDGVVLFNASKGVI
+266 IGDGCVLFNASKGVI
-281 LATGGYEADPEL
+281 LATGGYEANPDL
-293 LVELNPA
+293 LAELNPD
-300 AAAIGGVSMAQ
+300 AAAIGGVSMTQ
-311 AGCNGEGIKAGIWVG
+311 AGCEGEGIKAGIWAG
-326 GQKDEIPTLMTFER
+326 GMKDEIPTLMTFAR
-340 AAIAPDAELGY
+340 AAVAPDAELGY

-356 TCWMGDQPFLKVNM
+356 TCWIGDQPFLKVNLD
-370 NGQRV
+370 GARV
-375 CCETSPYDYPL
+375 CCETAPYDYPL
-386 FVASHQPGHKLAS
+386 HVAALQPEYKLAS

-410 SFHTI
+410 AFHTI
-415 GCSRINLSETV
+415 GCSRINMSDTV
-426 NPDGV
+426 DAAGV
-431 PTGVGLSFPAND
+431 PTGEGLSFPACD
-443 MMIGAAIEAGIIQQA
+443 MMIGAAMEAGIVQQA
-458 DTIEELAEKLLIDP
+458 DTIEELAEKLRVDP
-472 AALTATVERYNELAA
+472 AGLTATVERYNELAA

-497 AKDLFALSKP
+497 AKDLLPLSKP
-507 PYFGSY
+507 PYFGAF
-513 FGGHVLCTID
+513 FGGHVLCTLD

-532 VVNAD
+532 VLNTERK
-537 NQPIDGLYA
+537 PIEGLYA

>member
-18 GAAAFAGTLSA
+18 GAAAFAGALSA

-84 TAAAAEKGMN
+84 AAAAAEKGMN

-105 SIKSN
+105 SIKSD
-110 IGIIG
+110 IGVIG
-115 ARIDADCGVEVD
+115 TRIDTVEVD
-127 PMKVL
+127 PLQML
-132 DEHTRYTNGW
+132 NEHTRYANGW
-142 CDPRVTRVWVRE
+142 CDPRVTRVWATE
-154 SGETFDWICDSIAEF
+154 SGVTFDWISDSIAEF
-169 GATPFF
+169 GATPYF

-181 GMHGVWPVYPV
+181 GTHGVWPVYPTD
-192 EHGFHYTYTE
+192 HGFHYTYTE
-202 EEQAKADEAVAQS
+202 EEQAKADAAVAES
-215 GDPAAAMGILPQVG
+215 GDPAAAQGILPQVG
-229 DYVLR
+229 DYMLK
-234 KAEEWGADLRYETQ
+234 KAEEWGADLRYETPFV
-248 LLQLA
+248 QLA
-253 QDDAGK
+253 QDENGK
-259 VTGAYAQ
+259 VTGAYAK
-266 IKDGVVLFNASKGVI
+266 IGDGCVLFNASKGVI
-281 LATGGYEADPEL
+281 LATGGYEANPDL
-293 LVELNPA
+293 LAELNPD
-300 AAAIGGVSMAQ
+300 AAAIGGVSMTQ
-311 AGCNGEGIKAGIWVG
+311 AGCEGEGIKAGIWAG
-326 GQKDEIPTLMTFER
+326 GMKDEIPTLMTFAR
-340 AAIAPDAELGY
+340 AAVAPDAELGY

-356 TCWMGDQPFLKVNM
+356 TCWIGDQPFLKVNLD
-370 NGQRV
+370 GARV
-375 CCETSPYDYPL
+375 CCETAPYDYPL
-386 FVASHQPGHKLAS
+386 HVAALQPEYKLAS

-410 SFHTI
+410 AFHTI
-415 GCSRINLSETV
+415 GCSRINMSDTV
-426 NPDGV
+426 DAAGV
-431 PTGVGLSFPAND
+431 PTGEGLSFPACD
-443 MMIGAAIEAGIIQQA
+443 MMIGAAMEAGIVQQA
-458 DTIEELAEKLLIDP
+458 DTIEELAEKLRVDP
-472 AALTATVERYNELAA
+472 AGLTATVERYNELAA

-497 AKDLFALSKP
+497 AKDLLPLSKP
-507 PYFGSY
+507 AYFGAF
-513 FGGHVLCTID
+513 FGGHVLCTLD

-532 VVNAD
+532 VLNTERK
-537 NQPIDGLYA
+537 PIEGLYA

>member
-18 GAAAFAGTLSA
+18 GAAAFAGALSA

-84 TAAAAEKGMN
+84 AAAAAEKGMN

-105 SIKSN
+105 SIKSD
-110 IGIIG
+110 IGVIG
-115 ARIDADCGVEVD
+115 TRIDTVEVD
-127 PMKVL
+127 PLQML
-132 DEHTRYTNGW
+132 NEHTRYANGW
-142 CDPRVTRVWVRE
+142 CDPRVTRVWATE
-154 SGETFDWICDSIAEF
+154 SGATFDWISDSIAEF
-169 GATPFF
+169 GATPYF

-181 GMHGVWPVYPV
+181 GTHGVWPVYPTD
-192 EHGFHYTYTE
+192 HGFHYTYTE
-202 EEQAKADEAVAQS
+202 EEQAKADAAVAES
-215 GDPAAAMGILPQVG
+215 GDPAAAQGILPQVG
-229 DYVLR
+229 DYMLK
-234 KAEEWGADLRYETQ
+234 KAEEWGADLRYETPFV
-248 LLQLA
+248 QLA
-253 QDDAGK
+253 QDENGK
-259 VTGAYAQ
+259 VTGAYAK
-266 IKDGVVLFNASKGVI
+266 IGDGCVLFNASKGVI
-281 LATGGYEADPEL
+281 LATGGYEANPDL
-293 LVELNPA
+293 LAELNPD
-300 AAAIGGVSMAQ
+300 AAAIGGVSMTQ
-311 AGCNGEGIKAGIWVG
+311 AGCEGEGIKAGIWAG
-326 GQKDEIPTLMTFER
+326 GMKDEMPTLMTFAR
-340 AAIAPDAELGY
+340 AAVAPDAELGY

-356 TCWMGDQPFLKVNM
+356 TCWIGDQPFLKVNLD
-370 NGQRV
+370 GARV
-375 CCETSPYDYPL
+375 CCETAPYDYPL
-386 FVASHQPGHKLAS
+386 HVAALQPEYKLAS

-410 SFHTI
+410 AFHTI
-415 GCSRINLSETV
+415 GCSRINMSDTV
-426 NPDGV
+426 DAAGV
-431 PTGVGLSFPAND
+431 PTGEGLSFPACD
-443 MMIGAAIEAGIIQQA
+443 MMIGAAMEAGIVQQA
-458 DTIEELAEKLLIDP
+458 DTIEELAEKLRVDP
-472 AALTATVERYNELAA
+472 AGLTATVERYNELAA

-497 AKDLFALSKP
+497 AKDLLPLSKP
-507 PYFGSY
+507 PYFGAF
-513 FGGHVLCTID
+513 FGGHVLCTLD

-532 VVNAD
+532 VLNTERK
-537 NQPIDGLYA
+537 PIEGLYA

>member
-18 GAAAFAGTLSA
+18 GAAAFAGALSA

-84 TAAAAEKGMN
+84 AAAAAEKGMN

-105 SIKSN
+105 SIKSD
-110 IGIIG
+110 IGVIG
-115 ARIDADCGVEVD
+115 TRIDTVEVD
-127 PMKVL
+127 PLQML
-132 DEHTRYTNGW
+132 NEHTRYANGW
-142 CDPRVTRVWVRE
+142 CDPRVTRVWATE
-154 SGETFDWICDSIAEF
+154 SGATFDWISDSIAEF
-169 GATPFF
+169 GATPYF

-181 GMHGVWPVYPV
+181 GTHGVWPVYPTD
-192 EHGFHYTYTE
+192 HGFHYTYTE
-202 EEQAKADEAVAQS
+202 EEQAKADAAVAES
-215 GDPAAAMGILPQVG
+215 GDPAAAQGILPQVG
-229 DYVLR
+229 DYMLK
-234 KAEEWGADLRYETQ
+234 KAEEWGADLRYETPFV
-248 LLQLA
+248 QLA
-253 QDDAGK
+253 QDENGK
-259 VTGAYAQ
+259 VTGAYAK
-266 IKDGVVLFNASKGVI
+266 IGDGYVLFNASKGVI
-281 LATGGYEADPEL
+281 LVTGGYEANPDL
-293 LVELNPA
+293 LAELNPD
-300 AAAIGGVSMAQ
+300 AAAIGGVSMTQ
-311 AGCNGEGIKAGIWVG
+311 AGCEGEGIKAGIWAG
-326 GQKDEIPTLMTFER
+326 GMKDEIPTLMTFAR
-340 AAIAPDAELGY
+340 AAVAPDAELGY

-356 TCWMGDQPFLKVNM
+356 TCWIGDQPFLKVNLD
-370 NGQRV
+370 GARV
-375 CCETSPYDYPL
+375 CCETAPYDYPL
-386 FVASHQPGHKLAS
+386 HVAALQPEYKLAS

-410 SFHTI
+410 AFHTI
-415 GCSRINLSETV
+415 GCSRINMSDTV
-426 NPDGV
+426 DAAGV
-431 PTGVGLSFPAND
+431 PTGEGLSFPACD
-443 MMIGAAIEAGIIQQA
+443 MMIGAAMEAGIVQQA
-458 DTIEELAEKLLIDP
+458 DTIEELAEKLRVDP
-472 AALTATVERYNELAA
+472 AGLTATVERYNELAA

-497 AKDLFALSKP
+497 AKDLLPLSKP
-507 PYFGSY
+507 PYFGAF
-513 FGGHVLCTID
+513 FGGHVLCTLD

-532 VVNAD
+532 VLNTERK
-537 NQPIDGLYA
+537 PIEGLYA

>member
-18 GAAAFAGTLSA
+18 GAAAFAGALSA

-84 TAAAAEKGMN
+84 AAAAAEKGMN

-105 SIKSN
+105 SIKSD
-110 IGIIG
+110 IGVIG
-115 ARIDADCGVEVD
+115 TRIDTVEVD
-127 PMKVL
+127 PFQML
-132 DEHTRYTNGW
+132 NEHTRYANGW
-142 CDPRVTRVWVRE
+142 CDPRVTRVWATE
-154 SGETFDWICDSIAEF
+154 SGATFDWISDSIAEF
-169 GATPFF
+169 GATPYF

-181 GMHGVWPVYPV
+181 GTHGVWPVYPTD
-192 EHGFHYTYTE
+192 HGFHYTYTE
-202 EEQAKADEAVAQS
+202 EEQAKADAAVAES
-215 GDPAAAMGILPQVG
+215 GDPAAAQGILPQVG
-229 DYVLR
+229 DYMLK
-234 KAEEWGADLRYETQ
+234 KAEEWGADLRYETPFV
-248 LLQLA
+248 QLA
-253 QDDAGK
+253 QDENGK
-259 VTGAYAQ
+259 VTGAYAK
-266 IKDGVVLFNASKGVI
+266 IGDGYVLFNASKGVI
-281 LATGGYEADPEL
+281 LATGGYEANPDL
-293 LVELNPA
+293 LAELNPD
-300 AAAIGGVSMAQ
+300 AAAIGGVSMTQ
-311 AGCNGEGIKAGIWVG
+311 AGCEGEGIKAGIWAG
-326 GQKDEIPTLMTFER
+326 GMKDEIPTLMTFAR
-340 AAIAPDAELGY
+340 AAVAPDAELGY

-356 TCWMGDQPFLKVNM
+356 TCWIGDQPFLKVNLD
-370 NGQRV
+370 GARV
-375 CCETSPYDYPL
+375 CCETAPYDYPL
-386 FVASHQPGHKLAS
+386 HVAALQPEYKLAS

-410 SFHTI
+410 AFHTI
-415 GCSRINLSETV
+415 GCSRINMSDTV
-426 NPDGV
+426 DAAGV
-431 PTGVGLSFPAND
+431 PTGEGLSFPACD
-443 MMIGAAIEAGIIQQA
+443 MMIGAAMEAGIVQQA
-458 DTIEELAEKLLIDP
+458 DTIEELAEKLRVDP
-472 AALTATVERYNELAA
+472 AGLTATVERYNELAA

-497 AKDLFALSKP
+497 AKDLLPLSKP
-507 PYFGSY
+507 PYFGAF
-513 FGGHVLCTID
+513 FGGHVLCTLD

-532 VVNAD
+532 VLNTERK
-537 NQPIDGLYA
+537 PIEGLYA